1 MDIASRIVK
10 MMPEVNDDKLEHGD
24 NPMHVHAHA
33 MLSAIRTGNAEGLS
47 KALENHYQMYNDQI
61 LNASA
66 QSSAGDEAN
75 KVSTE

>member
-10 MMPEVNDDKLEHGD
+10 MMPDVEKEQEE
-24 NPMHVHAHA
+24 NPMHVHAKA
-33 MLSAIRTGNAEGLS
+33 ILSSIRTGNAEGLS